1 MEIKLIIK
9 DKEKTFV
16 AGRPMGRIVRNA
28 IEIMSKINLNNIGGE
43 ELDMIID
50 FTVDAYGKQFTRDQV
65 YDGLY
70 ADELLSEMLKTI
82 SSITG
87 ATVEKLETKNE

>member
-1 MEIKLIIK
+1 MEIKLIIN

-16 AGRPMGRIVRNA
+16 AGRPMGRIVRSA
-28 IEIMSKINLNNIGGE
+28 IDILGKINMNNISGE

-82 SSITG
+82 TAITRG
-87 ATVEKLETKNE
+87 TVEKLETKNE

>member
-1 MEIKLIIK
+1 MEIKLLIK

-65 YDGLY
+65 YDGMY
-70 ADELLSEMLKTI
+70 ADELLPEMLRT
-82 SSITG
+82 ITG
-87 ATVEKLETKNE
+87 ISGTTVEKLEAKNE

>member
-1 MEIKLIIK
+1 MEIKLIIN

-16 AGRPMGRIVRNA
+16 AGRPMGRIVRSA
-28 IEIMSKINLNNIGGE
+28 IDIMGKINMNNISGE

-82 SSITG
+82 TATTRG
-87 ATVEKLETKNE
+87 TVEKLETKNE

>member
-1 MEIKLIIK
+1 MEIKLIIN

-16 AGRPMGRIVRNA
+16 AGRPMGRIVRSA
-28 IEIMSKINLNNIGGE
+28 IDILGKINMNNISGE

-65 YDGLY
+65 YDGPY

-82 SSITG
+82 TAITRG
-87 ATVEKLETKNE
+87 TVEKLETKNE